1 MGAGAIYR
9 SVIAWSIRL
18 RPFLTAKALAMLSTN
33 HVEAERIRLRTA
45 CNADLEGIV
54 ELETDRRI
62 RRYLGGPRL
71 EWEVRDHLEAAG
83 VRSVTAPAGSFIVA
97 DRATDTMLGTASLSR
112 RGNDRLGHVDGDGEE
127 LELSYA
133 LRTCAWG
140 FGYATEA
147 VRALLRAAATEL
159 PDQPV
164 LIVTQSAY
172 SASLRVGERLGFAIV
187 TTFEEFEAEQTL
199 EAANLHTFRTGEVS
213 RF

>member
-1 MGAGAIYR
+1 M
-9 SVIAWSIRL
+9 
-18 RPFLTAKALAMLSTN
+18 LTTGSRRHADHVTN
-33 HVEAERIRLRTA
+33 
-45 CNADLEGIV
+45 
-54 ELETDRRI
+54 
-62 RRYLGGPRL
+62 
-71 EWEVRDHLEAAG
+71 
-83 VRSVTAPAGSFIVA
+83 APQFT
-97 DRATDTMLGTASLSR
+97 RATLIKLR